1 MGIRPDWGQ
10 GRCHERM
17 RASAWCH
24 SSSADGVL
32 RVANTEKR
40 RRQDISEQI
49 KAVVTTGSITSHEAA
64 SLKGRLGFAEGQ
76 LFLEE

>member
-1 MGIRPDWGQ
+1 M
-10 GRCHERM
+10 
-17 RASAWCH
+17 
-24 SSSADGVL
+24 ADGVL